1 MKGRRRQKVQAQATL
16 TKYLGEEESGG
27 EERGCGRESRATPQ
41 DSGLVSREKGK
52 KVVRAR
58 DDSFTYVSITSKK
71 ESESVSCSI
80 ESDSWQSCGL

>member
-1 MKGRRRQKVQAQATL
+1 MK
-16 TKYLGEEESGG
+16 SGDVA
-27 EERGCGRESRATPQ
+27 ESRAMPQ

-52 KVVRAR
+52 RVIRAR

-80 ESDSWQSCGL
+80 VSHSWRSCGLQPTRLLWPRNSPGQEYRSE